1 MSGIVTMFE
10 TTGCNQE
17 SCIMHHI
24 QDHKMPSQLCLALCL
39 VQFCVTDV
47 FKVEIFEFGLSVFN
61 AYFT

>member
-1 MSGIVTMFE
+1 MFE
-10 TTGCNQE
+10 TMGCNQE

-39 VQFCVTDV
+39 VQFCVTGV
-47 FKVEIFEFGLSVFN
+47 SEFGLSVFN